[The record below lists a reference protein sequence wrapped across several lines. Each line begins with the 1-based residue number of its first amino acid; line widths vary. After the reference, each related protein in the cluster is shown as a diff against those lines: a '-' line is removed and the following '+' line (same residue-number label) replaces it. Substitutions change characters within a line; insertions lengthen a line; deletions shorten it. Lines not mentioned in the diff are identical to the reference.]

1 MNNKYRKNIRFK
13 GFDYTSNEGYFIT
26 IVTENRISYF
36 GEVLKEKVI
45 LNSHGKILEEVL
57 LSLPTAYKNIEL
69 YEYVIMPNHLHAAVL
84 LNNTLENKQS
94 LPYIIR

>member
-1 MNNKYRKNIRFK
+1 LENKYRKNIRYK

-26 IVTENRISYF
+26 IVTENRINCF
-36 GEVLKEKVI
+36 GEILQDKVI
-45 LNSHGKILEEVL
+45 LNKHGKILEEVL
-57 LSLPTAYKNIEL
+57 LGLPTVYKNIEL

-84 LNNTLENKQS
+84 LNNTLENKQD